1 MQGLHP
7 PSHCQNMTT
16 HLLLIPFDVFWRVHT
31 RFQLSLSLRSHFWM
45 STPVSDTHHPFS
57 SCIAHFRPFWLSSS
71 VWTCR
76 HILSTTLEWLNIFL
90 TTHTH
95 SRAPLPIFKLNC
107 SFSTNF
113 TLFDYFYLFL
123 TVFTLFLID
132 FTRSQSLLFIFRPFL
147 VNFDC
152 YCLNLSVTAYFL
164 INFICFWPILTI
176 FIQFKVPLQEYLI

>member
-45 STPVSDTHHPFS
+45 STPISDTSHPFS
-57 SCIAHFRPFWLSSS
+57 SCITHFQLFWLSSS
-71 VWTCR
+71 IWTCR
-76 HILSTTLEWLNIFL
+76 HILSTTLERLNIFL

-95 SRAPLPIFKLNC
+95 SWAPLPIFKLNH

-113 TLFDYFYLFL
+113 TLFDCFYPFLIDFTCSQSLLFIFWPFLVNFDCSCFKFKCYRLFFNQFYLFL
-123 TVFTLFLID
+123 TVFD
-132 FTRSQSLLFIFRPFL
+132 
-147 VNFDC
+147 
-152 YCLNLSVTAYFL
+152 
-164 INFICFWPILTI
+164 
-176 FIQFKVPLQEYLI
+176 QF